1 MIAYVRSWQNIVN
14 RFATENGTTGFQF
27 NTYII
32 SVLVIFFFQIKYY
45 IPKVRD
51 LRESKL
57 KSLDDVPNMD
67 KQRLKRVV
75 MEFFEFYANICDF
88 NTQIMSV
95 KYGQWEEQSSY
106 KQNWLSKLNLF
117 CRSNAKQQNSAIR
130 NDIALSPK
138 NWENC
143 TMLVQDIK
151 APGVNI
157 TAEISSQE
165 AINFQN
171 MCRIFHLDNSHV
183 EQIETF
189 LLKQEIQSVVTIEKP
204 CTSSTDLKNTVS
216 TGPATTVQQAQPP
229 KVVDSSVTAVIDPT
243 QQVASSSKVNNTQN
257 SAKKIENANKI
268 EVVSLK
274 TINRVSQKPCD
285 PMKLESIIQ
294 IENVFESSQAKMNF
308 LLTQSIDR
316 TSNEKLIIDLLSL
329 HFKCVDKTLRLVSF
343 GSSRYGFGGK
353 RTNFNIL
360 IKSGKVFI

>member
-14 RFATENGTTGFQF
+14 RFAAENGTTGFQF

-45 IPKVRD
+45 IPKVND

-75 MEFFEFYANICDF
+75 MEFFEFYANKYDF

-106 KQNWLSKLNLF
+106 KRNWLSKLSLF
-117 CRSNAKQQNSAIR
+117 CRSNTKQQNSAIR

-171 MCRIFHLDNSHV
+171 MCQIFHSNNSHV
-183 EQIETF
+183 EHIDTF
-189 LLKQEIQSVVTIEKP
+189 LLKRETQSVVTMEKP
-204 CTSSTDLKNTVS
+204 CTSATDLKNPVS
-216 TGPATTVQQAQPP
+216 TRPATTVQQAKPP
-229 KVVDSSVTAVIDPT
+229 KVVISSVTAVIDPT
-243 QQVASSSKVNNTQN
+243 QQATSSSKVNNTQN
-257 SAKKIENANKI
+257 STKKIENVNKI
-268 EVVSLK
+268 EAVSLK

-285 PMKLESIIQ
+285 LVKLEKLIQ
-294 IENVFESSQAKMNF
+294 IENVFESSQTKMKDF
-308 LLTQSIDR
+308 LTQSIDR
-316 TSNEKLIIDLLSL
+316 TKNEKLIFDLLSL

-343 GSSRYGFGGK
+343 GSSSYGFGGK
-353 RTNFNIL
+353 KTNFNIL
-360 IKSGKVFI
+360 IKSGEVFI